1 MKPVEFV
8 GQTLVLKP
16 PAGHDNA
23 TAATK
28 VGGLPVLLMCDGD
41 GYAQIVSC
49 WKPSPEEL
57 AQLAAGAVI
66 RLVVMSAAMPPVWVD
81 VAEAEIL
88 P

>member
-8 GQTLVLKP
+8 GQTLVLRP

-28 VGGLPVLLMCDGD
+28 IGGLPVLLMRDGD
-41 GYAQIVSC
+41 GYPQIVSC
-49 WKPSPEEL
+49 WKPSREEL
-57 AQLAAGAVI
+57 AQLAAGAVV
-66 RLVVMSAAMPPVWVD
+66 RLVVWSAAMPPVSLD
-81 VAEAEIL
+81 VAQAEVL